1 MTENPAPYIN
11 SPDYLQTVVNHIEH
25 PTLVIDQQYRVIM
38 TNHKLLG
45 IARKINTGRPSQYC
59 YEITHNLSKPCSGK
73 SNPCP
78 LQKVLQTKLPVVMTH
93 THFDS
98 LYNKMFIEITA
109 TPILDENGEVL
120 HIIETFKNFT
130 RQNKIETALRDSE
143 VRYRSLFEQS
153 GDAIFILKAEGPQ
166 TGKILSANQAACH
179 MYGYTEDEFLRLS
192 LTDLDTPEH
201 AAKAPK
207 RIKRILEGET
217 LRLEIT
223 HKTKDGRVFPVEV
236 SASRM
241 QVDGRKFVLAIYRD
255 ISKRK
260 EIEGDRDV
268 LIRELQHLSQTDGLT
283 GLFNRQH
290 LDKRLTEEMDRAR
303 RYGTPLSLIIFDI
316 DYFKQINDTYGHIIG
331 DKILQTSA
339 SVIRETLRSTDIA
352 GRFGGD
358 EFVII
363 LVQTDISI
371 GVQVAER
378 LRSRIG
384 EELVPVRDNQ
394 TAGFSISL
402 GICQF
407 DNTFKRAEDF
417 IARADAAL
425 YEAKRNRRNTV
436 CKI

>member
-1 MTENPAPYIN
+1 MTDNPLPHG
-11 SPDYLQTVVNHIEH
+11 SFPGYLQSVVNHIEH
-25 PTLVIDQQYRVIM
+25 PTLVIDRNYRVIM

-45 IARKINTGRPSQYC
+45 IATKINADRTFQYC
-59 YEITHNLSKPCSGK
+59 YEITHNLSRPCSGK
-73 SNPCP
+73 ANPCP
-78 LQKVLQTKLPVVMTH
+78 LQKVLQKKLPVVMTH

-98 LYNKMFIEITA
+98 LFNKMYVEITA
-109 TPILDENGEVL
+109 TPISDENGEVL
-120 HIIETFKNFT
+120 HIIETFRNFT
-130 RQNKIETALRDSE
+130 RQNKIETALRESE

-166 TGKILSANQAACH
+166 TGKILSANQAACD

-192 LTDLDTPEH
+192 ITDLDTPEH

-223 HKTKDGRVFPVEV
+223 HNTKDGTILPVEV
-236 SASRM
+236 SASLM

-255 ISKRK
+255 ISKRR
-260 EIEGDRDV
+260 EIEEDRDV

-290 LDKRLTEEMDRAR
+290 LDKRLTEEMERAR
-303 RYGTPLSLIIFDI
+303 RYGTPLSLIMFDI
-316 DYFKQINDTYGHIIG
+316 DYFKKINDSHGHITG
-331 DKILQTSA
+331 DRILQTTA
-339 SVIRETLRSTDIA
+339 AIIRETLRNTDIA

-363 LVQTDISI
+363 LVQTDLHVGI
-371 GVQVAER
+371 QVAER
-378 LRSRIG
+378 LRCRI
-384 EELVPVRDNQ
+384 EQENVTVSDEQ
-394 TAGFSISL
+394 TTGYSISL

-407 DNTFKRAEDF
+407 DNTFTRAEDF
-417 IARADAAL
+417 IARADEAL